1 MNSKNDPESIFG
13 GKVKTIDMFA
23 EGKKTPKKSQK
34 EQKKRKAETPKSQ
47 PAKKKSKT
55 EKETK
60 TKKQSTLFD
69 HFKKSKEKKP
79 DNSEKPGVIAEKLMA
94 IVEMAKSLK
103 GNRSDPE
110 YWSQIRKIVSALVMN
125 SVKYRDHL
133 FQVSTLH

>member
-1 MNSKNDPESIFG
+1 MLQRPG
-13 GKVKTIDMFA
+13 VKTIDMFA

-79 DNSEKPGVIAEKLMA
+79 DNSEKPVVIAEKLMA